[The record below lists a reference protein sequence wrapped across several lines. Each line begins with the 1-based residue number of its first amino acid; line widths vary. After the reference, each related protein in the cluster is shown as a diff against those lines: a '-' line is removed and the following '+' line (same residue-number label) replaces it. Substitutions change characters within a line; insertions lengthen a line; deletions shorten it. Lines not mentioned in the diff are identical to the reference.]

1 VFLKYNNG
9 PKGVGVGGRERDNM
23 TLPLDVL
30 TYVLL
35 DITVGRIL
43 HTF

>member
-1 VFLKYNNG
+1 MVPEG
-9 PKGVGVGGRERDNM
+9 EGGGEERERDNM

>member
-1 VFLKYNNG
+1 MV
-9 PKGVGVGGRERDNM
+9 PEGVEGGEERERDNM

>member
-1 VFLKYNNG
+1 M
-9 PKGVGVGGRERDNM
+9 GGKKKERDNM

-35 DITVGRIL
+35 DITVGRTL

>member
-1 VFLKYNNG
+1 
-9 PKGVGVGGRERDNM
+9 M

>member
-1 VFLKYNNG
+1 MFLEYNKG
-9 PKGVGVGGRERDNM
+9 PKEGGGARERDNM
-23 TLPLDVL
+23 TLPVDVL